1 MRTSGSAGDA
11 FLASAHTVPADRL
24 RRPLLPVWTH
34 RWKGSAPGDHRKD
47 REEHGEGVRRSSG
60 NRGQG
65 VLKSR
70 TGSAIVR
77 AKDGTDIVT
86 DADEA
91 SERFIR
97 EEILRRYPDHRVL
110 GEEYGSNEAEA
121 EWEWVIDPLD
131 STVNF
136 AALYFSVSIAPPG
149 ASGQGAVYRPFTGE
163 LFLRRTGRRRHLNS
177 HPVHVSRSRAWRR
190 ASSSSTG
197 AASRRAR
204 RTWPAWSGSSWP
216 SPKIR
221 CHGSAALDL
230 CSIAAGQL
238 EAFVHPRLMP
248 WDFAAGQL
256 IVEEAGGRVTT
267 LEGAEGTLAGSVLA
281 TNGEGPRGDSRL
293 AARLSGNTTAPPGLW
308 PGWRP
313 SGVAGEDALHLGREV
328 LHDRV
333 RRGEG
338 GRDLPASRRTLGRAR
353 RSA

>member
-1 MRTSGSAGDA
+1 MEKEFVAHLAIEAG
-11 FLASAHTVPADRL
+11 
-24 RRPLLPVWTH
+24 
-34 RWKGSAPGDHRKD
+34 
-47 REEHGEGVRRSSG
+47 EI
-60 NRGQG
+60 
-65 VLKSR
+65 LKSR

-131 STVNF
+131 GTVNF
-136 AALYFSVSIAPPG
+136 ARGNSYFSVSIALAHQG
-149 ASGQGAVYRPFTGE
+149 KAQIGAVYRPFTGE
-163 LFLRRTGRRRHLNS
+163 LFLAERGGGATLNG
-177 HPVHVSRSRAWRR
+177 HPVHVSTIPRVEESIVILDWSRQQTRQDNLARMER
-190 ASSSSTG
+190 ILLASH
-197 AASRRAR
+197 
-204 RTWPAWSGSSWP
+204 
-216 SPKIR
+216 KIR

-267 LEGAEGTLAGSVLA
+267 LEGAERTLAAGSVLA
-281 TNGEGPRGDSRL
+281 TNGKLHAEAL
-293 AARLSGNTTAPPGLW
+293 ALLQ
-308 PGWRP
+308 
-313 SGVAGEDALHLGREV
+313 D
-328 LHDRV
+328 
-333 RRGEG
+333 
-338 GRDLPASRRTLGRAR
+338 
-353 RSA
+353 